1 MARPGLRRALTALAP
16 RLAPVFGTA
25 LAYALVGWLAVQIA
39 LPPSYAAPLYPSSGI
54 ALACL
59 LTWGWRA
66 LPGVFIG
73 AVAVNLLLSAPRE
86 QSAWVALLVPVAVGL
101 GAALQ
106 AAAGRALVRRGV
118 RQPMTLGEPRD
129 LLRFFLLGGLLACC
143 IGASVSVGALFLAG
157 TVGADQF
164 AFSWWTW
171 WAGDTL
177 GVLIGAPVAATFI
190 GRPRS
195 EWAPRRLSVGLPLTL
210 VTLLLGAG
218 TLLVARLDER
228 RSASIFEHDALHAAD
243 LLEAQLR
250 EPLAALQALQGVVEA
265 AGSVDAAGFAH
276 AARPW
281 LQRPLSIQAMGL
293 YQAFERERQSAFEEA
308 VRQQDGRP
316 AFRVFERE
324 PVPVPPASPST
335 RRLALRYI
343 APEAGNQAAIGLDP
357 MSVGAVREALERA
370 RASAQPAATRP
381 FRLTQEVGDQMGVVV
396 YQVLWPRL
404 PPPVQPPFAAHDGV
418 VFVTLRMDDALRSA
432 LRSVP
437 AYLQWCLID
446 PSPGAPARRLAGA
459 AGCDAPRTAHGL
471 DWRRD
476 VPFAGQRWQLQ
487 MWAHADAV
495 PELRHW
501 NALLFS
507 LVGLIATALLGALLL
522 FVTGRARRIEAAVAE
537 RTADLQ
543 REVSERERTEV
554 ALRESERRF
563 RNILD
568 AVPIGVLYTDLDGRI
583 RESNPRLRE
592 MLGHDA
598 GTLTSLRA
606 TDLTHPEDRPAEQ
619 QLIERLLSG
628 DIPGFRLQKRV
639 LDRHGGVRWCRN
651 SVSLLRDSEGR
662 PMRMV
667 AVLEDI
673 TEHLRLEEAER
684 ARESAEAASRAK
696 SDFVSRMSHELRT
709 PLNAMLGFAQL
720 LELDR
725 QQPLAPHQLDWT
737 TQIQQAGWHL
747 LHMINDTLDFARIES
762 GSVRLELAPV
772 ALPALVADTRALLKA
787 AAEAQQVTVVED
799 LDPAAGA
806 VLADGTR
813 LKQVLTNLLS
823 NAIKYNRPG
832 GWVRISSRP
841 AGHRAVEIRVQ
852 DNGIGLSASQL
863 GQLFQPFNRLGRDRV
878 AEGTGIGLVISRRLA
893 ELMGGSLQAEAGQGG
908 AGGATFRLV
917 LPAAPE
923 EPTASRPVP
932 VDLPGAPP
940 YRRRMVHYIEDNET
954 NAEVMRG
961 ILAQR
966 PQVALQVSTTG
977 LDGLAAVRRSPPSL
991 ILLDMQLPDLDGL
1004 ELLRHLKADP
1014 LTRGIPVVV
1023 VSADATAARMD
1034 QAGALGAA
1042 GYVTKP
1048 VNVAEMLGLVDS
1060 LLLDQDTHFGE

>member
-1 MARPGLRRALTALAP
+1 
-16 RLAPVFGTA
+16 
-25 LAYALVGWLAVQIA
+25 
-39 LPPSYAAPLYPSSGI
+39 
-54 ALACL
+54 
-59 LTWGWRA
+59 
-66 LPGVFIG
+66 
-73 AVAVNLLLSAPRE
+73 
-86 QSAWVALLVPVAVGL
+86 
-101 GAALQ
+101 
-106 AAAGRALVRRGV
+106 
-118 RQPMTLGEPRD
+118 
-129 LLRFFLLGGLLACC
+129 
-143 IGASVSVGALFLAG
+143 VSVAALFLAG
-157 TVGADQF
+157 TVPAEEF

-228 RSASIFEHDALHAAD
+228 RSASVFEHDALHAAD

-250 EPLAALQALQGVVEA
+250 EPLAALQALQSVVET
-265 AGSVDAAGFAH
+265 AGTVDAAGFAH

-293 YQAFERERQSAFEEA
+293 YQSFEREQLAAFEEA

-316 AFRVFERE
+316 TFRVFERE
-324 PVPVPPASPST
+324 PMPATSGAVSA
-335 RRLALRYI
+335 RRLALRFI
-343 APEAGNQAAIGLDP
+343 APQAGNQAAIGLDP
-357 MSVGAVREALERA
+357 MSVAAVRMALA
-370 RASAQPAATRP
+370 QANASGQPAATRP

-396 YQVLWPRL
+396 YQVLRPRL
-404 PPPVQPPFAAHDGV
+404 PPPAQPPFAAHDGV

-432 LRSVP
+432 LQSVP
-437 AYLQWCLID
+437 PYLQWCLLD
-446 PSPGAPARRLAGA
+446 PSPDAKVRRLAGA
-459 AGCDAPRTAHGL
+459 PHCDVPQKARGL
-471 DWRRD
+471 TWRRD
-476 VPFAGQRWQLQ
+476 LLFAGQQWQLHL
-487 MWAHADAV
+487 WAQADAV

-522 FVTGRARRIEAAVAE
+522 IVTGRARRIEAAVAE

-543 REVSERERTEV
+543 REVGERERTEV

-598 GTLTSLRA
+598 VTLASLRA

-619 QLIERLLSG
+619 RLIDRLLAG

-639 LDRHGGVRWCRN
+639 LDRRGGVRWCRN

-725 QQPLAPHQLDWT
+725 QRPLAPHQLDWT

-762 GSVRLELAPV
+762 GSVRLEVGAV
-772 ALPALVADTRALLKA
+772 ALPALIADTRALLKG

-806 VLADGTR
+806 VLADATR

-832 GWVRISSRP
+832 GWVRITSRRT
-841 AGHRAVEIRVQ
+841 ADQAVEVTVQ
-852 DNGIGLSASQL
+852 DNGIGLTPSQL

-893 ELMGGSLQAEAGQGG
+893 ELMGGTLQAQGGQAGQGG
-908 AGGATFRLV
+908 ANGAGGATLRLV

-923 EPTASRPVP
+923 EPTPSRPAP
-932 VDLPGAPP
+932 VDPPDLPP

-1060 LLLDQDTHFGE
+1060 LLLEQDTHFGE